1 MNIKFCSFPHFYCL
15 LFIVAEVGGYLGM
28 VLGVSLMDL
37 EIVAKILTSSLNN
50 IDLKKFKILK

>member
-1 MNIKFCSFPHFYCL
+1 M
-15 LFIVAEVGGYLGM
+15 AEVGGYLGM

-37 EIVAKILTSSLNN
+37 EVVVKILISSLKN